1 MVYGFGGVTL
11 TGCEIVNPTEAR
23 VYRTGIFFEGEEEI
37 DYVLIT
43 PEGTFFGKRIV
54 WYLTNNIQGC
64 TLVKSFRKIL
74 YVKCNC
80 NGDNC
85 KINIAG

>member
-43 PEGTFFGKRIV
+43 P
-54 WYLTNNIQGC
+54 
-64 TLVKSFRKIL
+64 
-74 YVKCNC
+74 
-80 NGDNC
+80 D
-85 KINIAG
+85 A